1 MRYRNLL
8 LSLSLCMSIAHAELP
23 TKGLVLHLDSSVKES
38 IELDS
43 TGHVLC
49 WNDLSGKDN
58 HATAEADYA
67 PIYAM
72 QALHG
77 EPAIRFSGKQR
88 LNLPVLSQKINGYS
102 IFIVFQ
108 RTAEQ
113 ATDHSWQRLISSTTE
128 EFPEDNKEPGIQLN
142 TAEDAGAM
150 EARIIYDLFR
160 SDLRATMTIGSK
172 HLYHQQHL
180 YGDIAEVLVYDRSF
194 IVFEPIEAIGHYLQE
209 KWNLKVPTEGDWT
222 RNGALPEPLPVR
234 QTDALPLSDQANQG
248 QWQPFTPMWDEF
260 NENSLDTD
268 KWHDHNPYWYG
279 RIPGRFLARHVR
291 VENGKMAI
299 TMVKDSSLPHEQF
312 YRSHNVYKDYA
323 SGSIVSKERINY
335 GYFEIRAKPMASAGS
350 SAWWFTGSSIDQAT
364 DTHIRLEI
372 DVFEIGGKAK
382 GKELKYNMNLH
393 DFKTAANPKHYSLG
407 GSWVAER
414 PLAGDFRV
422 YGLEWTPETIKYFVD
437 GVLVRRVN
445 NTRWHGPQYMVFDSE
460 TMFDWLGVPEES
472 DLPSTFE
479 VDYVRAWTNPET
491 ANNWRERYTP
501 IERSNGSRITD
512 YVRSMD
518 P

>member
-1 MRYRNLL
+1 
-8 LSLSLCMSIAHAELP
+8 
-23 TKGLVLHLDSSVKES
+23 
-38 IELDS
+38 
-43 TGHVLC
+43 
-49 WNDLSGKDN
+49 
-58 HATAEADYA
+58 
-67 PIYAM
+67 
-72 QALHG
+72 
-77 EPAIRFSGKQR
+77 
-88 LNLPVLSQKINGYS
+88 
-102 IFIVFQ
+102 
-108 RTAEQ
+108 
-113 ATDHSWQRLISSTTE
+113 
-128 EFPEDNKEPGIQLN
+128 
-142 TAEDAGAM
+142 
-150 EARIIYDLFR
+150 
-160 SDLRATMTIGSK
+160 
-172 HLYHQQHL
+172 
-180 YGDIAEVLVYDRSF
+180 
-194 IVFEPIEAIGHYLQE
+194 
-209 KWNLKVPTEGDWT
+209 
-222 RNGALPEPLPVR
+222 
-234 QTDALPLSDQANQG
+234 
-248 QWQPFTPMWDEF
+248 FTPMWDEF